1 METKSTTYG
10 FGASLAHNILICK
23 APEKRSENG
32 SQRQETKLGFPS
44 LLNIHAAVAAIKKPG
59 EMSEAAERD
68 IRRRWDRLPLNQ
80 PTHEG
85 AAFHTTDKMQRPIVL
100 VTRIRMHP
108 VHPEFRSWVR
118 GRVGIPKFVS
128 HEGLVAICRGAAKEI
143 SVGGAHIAFLAM
155 CAMNLPSISAHMQR
169 THVCGTQRNREAN
182 FGFQVYGRTRGGA
195 ASLVDQ
201 RAYPLGK

>member
-1 METKSTTYG
+1 
-10 FGASLAHNILICK
+10 
-23 APEKRSENG
+23 
-32 SQRQETKLGFPS
+32 LGFPS

-68 IRRRWDRLPLNQ
+68 IRRRRDRLPLNQ

-182 FGFQVYGRTRGGA
+182 FGFQVYGRTRGGCGIIGGPA
-195 ASLVDQ
+195 CISFGQMTSGLHGVPGRPTILQ
-201 RAYPLGK
+201 ESTRRHNERPTKPPRRPSGN